1 MTIGV
6 GLLEGATRAADADRA
21 RDFDAFVA
29 AHRDRAVGLAFRL
42 IGGDAAAAEDI
53 AQEAFLRAHRGLDGF
68 REEAKMSTWFH
79 RILVN
84 EAQRHLRWRWVRQRF
99 AGAMPDE
106 PRDPQPAAAGDPAL
120 RDRVAR
126 AVASLPRGQREAF
139 ALVHL
144 EGFTV
149 REAADITGRAIG
161 TIKSHLHRALAHLR
175 EALADLGPSS
185 CAASPSG
192 AARVE
197 PEETRS

>member
-1 MTIGV
+1 MAIGV
-6 GLLEGATRAADADRA
+6 DLLEGAASAADADRA

-29 AHRDRAVGLAFRL
+29 AHRDRAVGLAYRL

-53 AQEAFLRAHRGLDGF
+53 AQEAFLRAHRGLAGF
-68 REEAKMSTWFH
+68 REEAKMSTWFF

-84 EAQRHLRWRWVRQRF
+84 EAQRHLRWRWVRQRL

-106 PRDPQPAAAGDPAL
+106 PRDPQPAATGDPAL

-126 AVASLPRGQREAF
+126 AVAGLPRGQREAF

-161 TIKSHLHRALAHLR
+161 TIKSHLHRALTHLR
-175 EALADLGPSS
+175 EALADLDPASS
-185 CAASPSG
+185 AASPSR
-192 AARVE
+192 AAHVAT
-197 PEETRS
+197 EETRS